1 MLASCGI
8 QLPVETFE
16 NAKSH
21 LLLHVFPIQ
30 IRGGKAALAK
40 ASDHPPSTGD
50 TACLSQNGR
59 DDPGSSGE
67 GGSNLETGPVH
78 C

>member
-1 MLASCGI
+1 MLAICGI
-8 QLPVETFE
+8 RLPVETFE

-21 LLLHVFPIQ
+21 LLLHVFPIH
-30 IRGGKAALAK
+30 IRFGKGVLAK
-40 ASDHPPSTGD
+40 ASDHPLSMSD

-59 DDPGSSGE
+59 DDPESSGE
-67 GGSNLETGPVH
+67 GGSNLKTGPVN